1 MKSVAKEIIAKD
13 IAPPAY
19 QYTHGLRVSGADL
32 LILSG
37 QLAVGTDGEL
47 VGAGDFAAQAHQV
60 FHNIEVVLNAGD
72 ASLAD
77 VVRFTVYLVRP
88 EDGPIFW
95 EVREQVFAKTFG
107 LDQPFPTSTM
117 IYVSG
122 LVTPEFLIE
131 IEATAAVARN

>member
-1 MKSVAKEIIAKD
+1 MESVRTEIIAKD

-19 QYTHGLRVSGADL
+19 QYTHGLRVTGADL

-37 QLAVGTDGEL
+37 QLAVGTDGAL
-47 VGAGDFAAQAHQV
+47 VGVGDFAAQAHQV
-60 FHNIEVVLNAGD
+60 FHNIEVLLNAAG

-88 EDGPIFW
+88 DDGPKFW
-95 EVREQVFAKTFG
+95 EVREQVFARTFG

-117 IYVSG
+117 IFVKG

-131 IEATAAVARN
+131 IEATAAVARQ